1 MPAQPA
7 YFHRL
12 TEALEIFRQLPLDW
26 IDRRTL
32 QETLGVS
39 KTVAWRIL
47 RQCGGKDGP
56 GNTVVCGREELIL
69 ALERLQQTGRYT
81 YEIRRRDR
89 VESQLSELLALACS
103 RHIQVA
109 PRDRGVELLS
119 TRFAHLPPGIDLS
132 LTRLTIDFA
141 GTQDFLQKLGAVM
154 FAFQNDYDSISSFLE
169 AAAPASSPTP

>member
-12 TEALEIFRQLPLDW
+12 TEAIEVFRALPSEW

-32 QETLGVS
+32 QEILGVS

-47 RQCGGKDGP
+47 RQCGGKEGP
-56 GNTVVCGREELIL
+56 GNTLVCVRDELIQ

-89 VESQLSELLALACS
+89 VEAHLAELLTLACS

-109 PRDRGVELLS
+109 PDDRGVELLN
-119 TRFAHLPPGIDLS
+119 TRFAHLPPGVDLS
-132 LTRLTIDFA
+132 PTRLTIDFA
-141 GTQDFLQKLGAVM
+141 GTEDFLRKFGAVM
-154 FAFQNDYDSISSFLE
+154 FALQNDYDSISSFLE
-169 AAAPASSPTP
+169 AQHI

>member
-12 TEALEIFRQLPLDW
+12 TEALDVFRALPSEW

-47 RQCGGKDGP
+47 RQCGAVEGP
-56 GNTVVCGREELIL
+56 GNTLVCPRGELIG

-89 VESQLSELLALACS
+89 VESHLAELLTLACS

-109 PRDRGVELLS
+109 PEDHGVELLS
-119 TRFAHLPPGIDLS
+119 TRFAHLPPGVDLS
-132 LTRLTIDFA
+132 PTRLTIDFA
-141 GTQDFLQKLGAVM
+141 GTEDFLRKFGAVM

-169 AAAPASSPTP
+169 VHEAQRS